1 MSEANCPKCTNGV
14 VYATNI
20 FDNSLHLPKSE
31 QNVLSMR
38 AVVREP
44 VAIRRLVC
52 VGCGYLETYVVDHDF
67 LKQVPRSSAWI
78 KV

>member
-1 MSEANCPKCTNGV
+1 MSEENCPKCKAGIL
-14 VYATNI
+14 YATNI

-38 AVVREP
+38 AVIKEQ

-52 VGCGYLETYVVDHDF
+52 AGCGYLETYVVDHEF
-67 LKQVPRSSAWI
+67 LKQVPYSSGWV